1 MEPSSLSPSPLEPS
15 LTPPKQPRRRLDGTY
30 QRKTGRPSNRTKG
43 QRNRWVA
50 SLLAAGKLEQAA
62 AYAARYNLRHPALQ
76 QTPATPASATLAA
89 ALPTADGGEGVDQA
103 AGRENGDK
111 TTATGINLQCENAAT
126 GSATTPSGTILQ
138 CSSAA
143 PAVPALIHGLHDD
156 SLPLIVASPSGEVEG
171 KTENCQ
177 SGSISDADMQGVTAE
192 DSGMEKGWPRRA
204 EAWVGVRSR
213 NKDWVDV
220 QVTESLWGKAWARDV
235 VVQYGSREPVRLR
248 WVSEDGRDA
257 EYAFMKGFAARE
269 VVEEPDP
276 VVLPISDPEPTIAA
290 TIVEPAATTA
300 PDENPSAGDFM
311 ERARMQAFMDYM
323 R

>member
-1 MEPSSLSPSPLEPS
+1 MEPSAPSSSPLEPS

-43 QRNRWVA
+43 QRNRWLA

-76 QTPATPASATLAA
+76 QTPATPATATLAA
-89 ALPTADGGEGVDQA
+89 ALPTADGGEGVDRA

-111 TTATGINLQCENAAT
+111 TTATGI
-126 GSATTPSGTILQ
+126 ILQ

-143 PAVPALIHGLHDD
+143 PAVAPAVAGLIRGLHDD

-177 SGSISDADMQGVTAE
+177 SGSISKADGQEVTVE
-192 DSGMEKGWPRRA
+192 DCGMEKGWPRRC

-220 QVTESLWGKAWARDV
+220 QVTETLWGKAWARDV
-235 VVQYGSREPVRLR
+235 VVQYGSREAVRLR

-269 VVEEPDP
+269 MPEEPDP
-276 VVLPISDPEPTIAA
+276 VVLPISDPEPVIASKPDRESDQPA
-290 TIVEPAATTA
+290 T

-311 ERARMQAFMDYM
+311 ERARMQAFREYL

>member
-1 MEPSSLSPSPLEPS
+1 M
-15 LTPPKQPRRRLDGTY
+15 
-30 QRKTGRPSNRTKG
+30 
-43 QRNRWVA
+43 V
-50 SLLAAGKLEQAA
+50 
-62 AYAARYNLRHPALQ
+62 
-76 QTPATPASATLAA
+76 
-89 ALPTADGGEGVDQA
+89 
-103 AGRENGDK
+103 
-111 TTATGINLQCENAAT
+111 
-126 GSATTPSGTILQ
+126 
-138 CSSAA
+138 
-143 PAVPALIHGLHDD
+143 
-156 SLPLIVASPSGEVEG
+156 
-171 KTENCQ
+171 
-177 SGSISDADMQGVTAE
+177 E

-235 VVQYGSREPVRLR
+235 VVQYGSREAVRLR

-290 TIVEPAATTA
+290 TIVEPNATTA

-311 ERARMQAFMDYM
+311 ERARMQAFMDYL

>member
-111 TTATGINLQCENAAT
+111 TTATGQ
-126 GSATTPSGTILQ
+126 ILQ

-177 SGSISDADMQGVTAE
+177 SGSISETDGQGVMVE

-235 VVQYGSREPVRLR
+235 VVQYGSREEVRLR

-311 ERARMQAFMDYM
+311 ERARMQAFMDYL

>member
-111 TTATGINLQCENAAT
+111 TTATGQ
-126 GSATTPSGTILQ
+126 ILQ

-177 SGSISDADMQGVTAE
+177 SGSISETDGQGVMVE